1 MPPPLPHSPQDKS
14 DQTERW
20 PAGLV
25 GSRLRETRRE
35 RGLTLDDVAGAAGFT
50 KSFVSAVERGETSP
64 SIGSLYRICEVLGI
78 TMSALFETVEAPESN
93 VVRRADVE
101 GTYFGGEGVTNYMLS
116 PRSERRAQVIE
127 THIAPGGSPGPE
139 PWSHAGE
146 LVMATV
152 LEGTVEFRFGERS
165 ATLTAGDT
173 ISYSPA
179 EPHSWGNPDDDNPA
193 VALFFEVP
201 AEY

>member
-1 MPPPLPHSPQDKS
+1 MPSQPPPSARDKAEGS
-14 DQTERW
+14 ERW
-20 PAGLV
+20 PARLV
-25 GSRLRETRRE
+25 GGRLREARHV

-50 KSFVSAVERGETSP
+50 KSFVSAVERGETAP
-64 SIGSLYRICEVLGI
+64 SIGSLYAICEVLGV
-78 TMSALFETVEAPESN
+78 TMSALFETVDAPESN

-101 GTYFGGEGVTNYMLS
+101 GTYFGGEGVVNYVLS
-116 PRSERRAQVIE
+116 PRGERRAQVIE

-152 LEGTVEFRFGERS
+152 LEGAVEFRFGERT
-165 ATLTAGDT
+165 TLVKAGDT

-179 EPHSWGNPDDDNPA
+179 EPHSWGNPDDENPA

>member
-1 MPPPLPHSPQDKS
+1 MTPATPPSPRGAKDES
-14 DQTERW
+14 ERW
-20 PAGLV
+20 PAKLV
-25 GSRLRETRRE
+25 GGRLREVRRA
-35 RGLTLDDVAGAAGFT
+35 RGLTLDGVAAGAGFT
-50 KSFVSAVERGETSP
+50 KPFVSAVERGETSP

-78 TMSALFETVEAPESN
+78 TMSALFETVVAPESN
-93 VVRRADVE
+93 VIRRGDVE
-101 GTYFGGEGVTNYMLS
+101 GTYFGGEGVVNYVLS
-116 PRSERRAQVIE
+116 PREERRAQIIE

-146 LVMATV
+146 LVMTSV
-152 LEGTVEFRFGERS
+152 IEGTVEFRFGENRT
-165 ATLTAGDT
+165 TLKAGDT

-179 EPHSWGNPDDDNPA
+179 EPHSWRNPDDENPA

>member
-1 MPPPLPHSPQDKS
+1 
-14 DQTERW
+14 
-20 PAGLV
+20 
-25 GSRLRETRRE
+25 
-35 RGLTLDDVAGAAGFT
+35 
-50 KSFVSAVERGETSP
+50 
-64 SIGSLYRICEVLGI
+64 
-78 TMSALFETVEAPESN
+78 MSALFETVDAPESN
-93 VVRRADVE
+93 VVRRADVQ
-101 GTYFGGEGVTNYMLS
+101 GTYFGGEGVENLLLS
-116 PRSERRAQVIE
+116 PSSERRAQVIE

-165 ATLTAGDT
+165 TTLKAGDT

-179 EPHSWGNPDDDNPA
+179 EPHSWGNPDDDDPA